1 MVTLFQMTIGELIKE
16 YLDKRKINQTQLAKR
31 AKITPAQISRI
42 INGDRGASIDTL
54 VSIADA
60 LGIKRDVMLRV
71 VAGLPPDDEDAS
83 FNADEW
89 VEEMNYKLNLI
100 PKSARGVAEKV
111 LESLIEEE
119 PAPAPNPFKK
129 HKSKA

>member
-100 PKSARGVAEKV
+100 PKSG
-111 LESLIEEE
+111 
-119 PAPAPNPFKK
+119 
-129 HKSKA
+129 